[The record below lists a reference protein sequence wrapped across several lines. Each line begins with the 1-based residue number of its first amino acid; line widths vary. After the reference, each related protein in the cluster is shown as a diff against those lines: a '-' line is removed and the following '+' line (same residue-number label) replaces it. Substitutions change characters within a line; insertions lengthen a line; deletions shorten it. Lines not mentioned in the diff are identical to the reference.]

1 MSMGRSLPVLELSEE
16 EQQHLASFAASRSLP
31 HALAAHA
38 QLVLWAAEGL
48 ANQEISARLGWSKAT
63 VGKWRER

>member
-16 EQQHLASFAASRSLP
+16 EQQQLASFAASRSLP
-31 HALAAHA
+31 HALVAHA

>member
-48 ANQEISARLGWSKAT
+48 AN
-63 VGKWRER
+63 